1 MKFKRHVIE
10 IEGAEV
16 VGYDRI
22 KYNLG
27 ESSVGE
33 RTLSSIGLTLGD
45 MDFPYYQDHYG
56 VTELRKKIAE
66 IAGAPATFEQIIV
79 TDGAT
84 MALFMAS
91 LVMLEKGDHVV
102 IQRPNYSVNAMM
114 PEFIGANVEFLQ
126 CNFEDQYRFDIEKL
140 DKIVTPKTKF
150 VSITYPI
157 NPAGI
162 MITEDELKRIIQ
174 ICEKND
180 CYLISDETY
189 RELAYNEPLPIA
201 ATLSKKA
208 ISIASA
214 SKVYGFPGIRIGWM
228 HCQNLEL
235 MEEFL
240 ACKEQINVH
249 GSFLNEEI
257 ALKVLQN
264 RDEWL
269 VQMKEKVLR
278 RMNICKKWVDTQDY
292 LSWNE
297 PQGGCICFVKVDE
310 SLGIDFEK
318 FYDYL
323 LDTYGSYPGAGN
335 WFEYPRNYMRIGFV
349 WPKTDEELMLGL
361 EGITKAVNDLRKDK
375 IQG

>member
-1 MKFKRHVIE
+1 MKFHRHVIE

-33 RTLSSIGLTLGD
+33 RPLSAIGMKIGD
-45 MDFPYYQDHYG
+45 IDFPYYQDHYG

-66 IAGAPATFEQIIV
+66 IAGGGSTYEQVIV

-91 LVMLEKGDHVV
+91 LVLLNKGDHCV
-102 IQRPNYSVNAMM
+102 IQRPNYSVNGMM
-114 PEFIGANVEFLQ
+114 PDFIEANVEYLQ
-126 CNFEDQYRFDIEKL
+126 CDFDNGYKFDIEKL
-140 DKIVTPKTKF
+140 DKMVTPETKF

-157 NPAGI
+157 NPAGT
-162 MITEDELKRIIQ
+162 MITEEELRKIID
-174 ICEKND
+174 ICIKNN

-189 RELAYNEPLPIA
+189 RELAYGKPLPVA
-201 ATLSKKA
+201 ATLSKNA

-214 SKVYGFPGIRIGWM
+214 SKVYGFPGIRIGWLQ
-228 HCQNLEL
+228 CRNLEL
-235 MEEFL
+235 MEQFL

-257 ALKVLQN
+257 ALKVLEN
-264 RDEWL
+264 REKWL
-269 VQMKEKVLR
+269 PEMKEKVLR
-278 RMNICKKWVDTQDY
+278 RFNICKQWVEKQDY
-292 LSWNE
+292 LTWNE
-297 PQGGCICFVKVDE
+297 PQGGCTCFVKVDE
-310 SLGIDFEK
+310 RLNIDFDL

-349 WPKTDEELMLGL
+349 WPKTDEELVLGL
-361 EGITKAVNDLRKDK
+361 EGITKAIQDLRKDK
-375 IQG
+375 